1 MTEET
6 EETEDTYTKQLDDI
20 RCHIGSLWEAVNDGN
35 VSAKDI
41 LEELDGM
48 RSNLAFIIDELHD
61 LDIDN
66 LILGAD

>member
-1 MTEET
+1 MTE
-6 EETEDTYTKQLDDI
+6 DGYTKQLDDI

-48 RSNLAFIIDELHD
+48 QSDLAFIVDDFIDLE
-61 LDIDN
+61 IDQ
-66 LILGAD
+66 LIQNSP

>member
-1 MTEET
+1 M
-6 EETEDTYTKQLDDI
+6 TEDTYTKQLDDI

-48 RSNLAFIIDELHD
+48 QSDLAFIVDDFIDLE
-61 LDIDN
+61 IDQ
-66 LILGAD
+66 LIQNNP

>member
-1 MTEET
+1 MTDET
-6 EETEDTYTKQLDDI
+6 YIKQLDDI
-20 RCHIGSLWEAVNDGN
+20 RCWIGALWESVNDGN

-48 RSNLAFIIDELHD
+48 HSDMAFIIDELAD

-66 LILGAD
+66 LIHMGAE